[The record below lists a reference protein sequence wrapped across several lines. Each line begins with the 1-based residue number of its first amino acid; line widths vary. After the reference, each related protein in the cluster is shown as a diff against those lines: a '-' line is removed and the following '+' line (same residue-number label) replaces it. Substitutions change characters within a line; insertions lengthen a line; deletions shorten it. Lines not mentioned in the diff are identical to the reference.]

1 MKAPLFAQNMF
12 INQLRFFSTP
22 TEAQAEL
29 QPIPTFLPGEEAVIR
44 IPPNINAW
52 KLGKLLDEEP
62 MELLKILDEQT
73 NEVIT
78 DEFQILGREA
88 IELVCL
94 ELEEEI
100 EFVEVEEE
108 EQKLYRKRAP
118 VVTIMGHVDH
128 GKTTLLDS
136 FRSSKSSLAA

>member
-1 MKAPLFAQNMF
+1 MINRFRFAAQNNIRKSLRPALVQSRSQIWTQKPMKAPLFAQNMF

-22 TEAQAEL
+22 TEAEAEFR
-29 QPIPTFLPGEEAVIR
+29 PIPTFLPGEESVIR

-78 DEFQILGREA
+78 DEF
-88 IELVCL
+88 
-94 ELEEEI
+94 
-100 EFVEVEEE
+100 
-108 EQKLYRKRAP
+108 
-118 VVTIMGHVDH
+118 
-128 GKTTLLDS
+128 
-136 FRSSKSSLAA
+136 